1 LRCDFSLIAGLAT
14 IGVLLFASV
23 TATGMLPSEL
33 PKREG
38 IITTSFAV
46 VALSVV
52 QGLTMGPPSRPNL

>member
-1 LRCDFSLIAGLAT
+1 MDVERGVEKERMEQAT
-14 IGVLLFASV
+14 KDLGSP
-23 TATGMLPSEL
+23 ATGMLPCEL

-52 QGLTMGPPSRPNL
+52 QGLTMGPPSRQNL